1 MLEKIKKQKWIVDY
15 ALGLII
21 LFGCF
26 YTYDEYK
33 NYNEKVYVIDAAKIY
48 QLKNKELD
56 INTATEKDVM
66 EYYDSLQK
74 LVVFSDEY
82 INKVGRD
89 KDAIIYSKNAILTTK
104 SKKVVD
110 LTDEL
115 IVQLKQTRLLK

>member
-21 LFGCF
+21 VLGSF
-26 YTYDEYK
+26 YAYDEYK
-33 NYNEKVYVIDAAKIY
+33 NYTEKVYVIDAAKIY

>member
-21 LFGCF
+21 LSGIF
-26 YTYDEYK
+26 YAHDEYK
-33 NYNEKVYVIDAAKIY
+33 NYSEKVYVIDAAKIY

-82 INKVGRD
+82 INKEGRD